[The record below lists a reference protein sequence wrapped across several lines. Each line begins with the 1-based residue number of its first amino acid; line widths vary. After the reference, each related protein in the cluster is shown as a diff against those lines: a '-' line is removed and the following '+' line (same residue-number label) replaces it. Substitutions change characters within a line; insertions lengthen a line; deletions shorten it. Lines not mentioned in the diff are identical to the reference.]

1 MTGNIDGFKATVA
14 KILPYAM
21 KAKKQMLATKVTHA
35 RKTCPEC
42 HGAGY
47 TKITYVIGL
56 KTGAQITL
64 TACTCSAGGALK
76 AQIAAMATPIPEGE

>member
-42 HGAGY
+42 GGTVHFA
-47 TKITYVIGL
+47 IGGPRNHL
-56 KTGAQITL
+56 HM
-64 TACTCSAGGALK
+64 ACETQAPHKKPNCPNSSVS
-76 AQIAAMATPIPEGE
+76 ATPDSPRLFE

>member
-1 MTGNIDGFKATVA
+1 MADA
-14 KILPYAM
+14 LDP
-21 KAKKQMLATKVTHA
+21 
-35 RKTCPEC
+35 CPKC

-64 TACTCSAGGALK
+64 TACTCQAGGALK
-76 AQIAAMATPIPEGE
+76 AQIAAMATPIPEDE

>member
-1 MTGNIDGFKATVA
+1 MTD
-14 KILPYAM
+14 
-21 KAKKQMLATKVTHA
+21 
-35 RKTCPEC
+35 TCPEC

-64 TACTCSAGGALK
+64 TACTCQAGGALK
-76 AQIAAMATPIPEGE
+76 AQIAAIATPIPEDE

>member
-1 MTGNIDGFKATVA
+1 MTD
-14 KILPYAM
+14 P
-21 KAKKQMLATKVTHA
+21 
-35 RKTCPEC
+35 CPKC

-64 TACTCSAGGALK
+64 TACTCPADGAFK
-76 AQIAAMATPIPEGE
+76 AQVAAMAVPMEERE